1 MKSALAQIRWTQVLE
16 VVISLVAG
24 AIGLKL
30 AYDLGMQ
37 VAGLWLALIMG
48 FNAGLFCL
56 LTASYLIDRIF
67 RRKPPNTGA

>member
-37 VAGLWLALIMG
+37 VAGLWLAVIMG

-56 LTASYLIDRIF
+56 LTASYLTDRIF
-67 RRKPPNTGA
+67 RRKSPKAGD